1 MAFPSQE
8 DKAQDSFFVTVV
20 DSDITSSQEKVLQS
34 QIELDHVTDESQQ
47 YQCKPAEEPS
57 TLSNTEE
64 RKGKTVRVCK
74 EFFMATFAI
83 NSARID
89 GALKKKTQCDFRDK
103 RGRASSA
110 NKIPSDDIALV
121 EEHIN
126 FFPRYMSH
134 YCREQ
139 TKREYL
145 QGVKSVSEMYA
156 LYVDFCCTKVAQ
168 PVSEYIYRRI
178 FDYNFNLSF
187 KMPQSDTCK
196 KCDIFKMKL
205 STLTDSEERATVEKE
220 RNHHQMEA
228 QQVREQLNANIQS
241 SRQESSRVKVI
252 SFDLQKTKSTPSL
265 NTNEVYYK
273 RQLNVYTCGIHDC
286 TKEIGYFLSWHEGTA
301 SRGAQEIA
309 SCLYTWFHKYV
320 QNDIPERIIAYADS
334 CGGQNRNIIV
344 VLMWLFLVHKYN
356 LAVEI
361 HFMVSGHSYLP
372 SDRDFGIDERAKRKY
387 EQVYIIVNGW
397 R

>member
-156 LYVDFCCTKVAQ
+156 LYVDFCCTKVTQ
-168 PVSEYIYRRI
+168 PVSEYII
-178 FDYNFNLSF
+178 GAFLI
-187 KMPQSDTCK
+187 TTLICHL
-196 KCDIFKMKL
+196 KC
-205 STLTDSEERATVEKE
+205 
-220 RNHHQMEA
+220 H
-228 QQVREQLNANIQS
+228 
-241 SRQESSRVKVI
+241 RV
-252 SFDLQKTKSTPSL
+252 T
-265 NTNEVYYK
+265 
-273 RQLNVYTCGIHDC
+273 
-286 TKEIGYFLSWHEGTA
+286 
-301 SRGAQEIA
+301 
-309 SCLYTWFHKYV
+309 
-320 QNDIPERIIAYADS
+320 
-334 CGGQNRNIIV
+334 
-344 VLMWLFLVHKYN
+344 
-356 LAVEI
+356 
-361 HFMVSGHSYLP
+361 
-372 SDRDFGIDERAKRKY
+372 RAKNVIFSR
-387 EQVYIIVNGW
+387 
-397 R
+397 